1 MPEMLSGRPDSAVK
15 DAAGWIALSTVAGLG
30 GESFRRLLAAFGGP
44 EAVLQAGRHDLSGIV
59 EPALAGRIL
68 QGPDRQAVEVALKW
82 LEEPANDLVTLA
94 DEDYPRLLLNVPD
107 PPPFLYLR
115 GNRSLLGRQAI
126 AIVGS
131 RNATP
136 QGIENARNF
145 ARVLSD
151 AGLCIVS
158 GLALGI
164 DAAAHE
170 GGLSGASGSIAVVGT
185 GIDVS
190 YPARNAGLAR
200 ELEGRGLIV
209 SEFALGTPPLGTNFP
224 RRNRIISGL
233 SLGCLVVEAG
243 IRSGS
248 LITARH
254 ALEQGREVFAIPGS
268 IHSPLSKGCH
278 TLIKQGAKLVECA
291 HDILDELEWQATP
304 IPAPR
309 SRAQG
314 AELTEGALLD
324 SFGFDPVSI
333 DALVKLSGLTS
344 DAVCAMLLQLELAGR
359 VASLPGGLYQR
370 ISRPG

>member
-268 IHSPLSKGCH
+268 IHSPLSKGPH
-278 TLIKQGAKLVECA
+278 KLIKQGAKLVEA
-291 HDILDELEWQATP
+291 AQDILEELGL
-304 IPAPR
+304 PAPAAAPVA
-309 SRAQG
+309 AQPETG
-314 AELTEGALLD
+314 GLLD
-324 SFGFDPVSI
+324 SMGFDPV
-333 DALVKLSGLTS
+333 DADTLCLRTGLSPQTVSVRLLELEIAGLVKG
-344 DAVCAMLLQLELAGR
+344 M
-359 VASLPGGLYQR
+359 PGGMYQR
-370 ISRPG
+370 LR